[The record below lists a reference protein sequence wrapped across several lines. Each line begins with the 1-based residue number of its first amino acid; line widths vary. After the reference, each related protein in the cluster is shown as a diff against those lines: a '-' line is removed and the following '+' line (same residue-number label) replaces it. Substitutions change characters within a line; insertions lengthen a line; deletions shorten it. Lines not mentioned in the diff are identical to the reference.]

1 MTTRTPSQNM
11 AVLNRLIKDLD
22 ALLLVGQEDMQ
33 QSALHALY
41 ALLHNEVRLQKVGI
55 S

>member
-1 MTTRTPSQNM
+1 M
-11 AVLNRLIKDLD
+11 AVLSRLIKDLD
-22 ALLLVGQEDMQ
+22 ALLLLGQEDMQ

-41 ALLHNEVRLQKVGI
+41 ALLHNEARLQKVGV

>member
-1 MTTRTPSQNM
+1 MTTRTPSQNT
-11 AVLNRLIKDLD
+11 AVLSRLIKDLD

-33 QSALHALY
+33 QAALHALY
-41 ALLHNEVRLQKVGI
+41 ALLHNEARLQKVGV